1 MAEYLGVNATKVA
14 TPIADNITDPG
25 ELNGKV
31 RVITDTYEAVAIALG
46 STIKMGKPLPVGA
59 RILNIKLAFDA
70 LGGSSTLAV
79 GDAVSAARFMAAG
92 SSASAGIRDM
102 ADETTVD
109 GLLFEVLSTTV
120 DIIITV
126 AGAAITGTIKIIVE
140 YTYE

>member
-92 SSASAGIRDM
+92 SSSSAGIRDM
-102 ADETTVD
+102 ADETTVG

-126 AGAAITGTIKIIVE
+126 AGDAITGTIKIIVE

>member
-92 SSASAGIRDM
+92 SSSSAGIRDM

>member
-92 SSASAGIRDM
+92 SSSSAGIRDM

-126 AGAAITGTIKIIVE
+126 AGDAITGTIKIIVE